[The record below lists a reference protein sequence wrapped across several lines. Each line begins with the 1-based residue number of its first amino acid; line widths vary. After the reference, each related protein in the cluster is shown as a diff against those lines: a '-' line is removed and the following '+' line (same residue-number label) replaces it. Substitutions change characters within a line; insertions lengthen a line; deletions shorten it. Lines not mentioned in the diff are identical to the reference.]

1 MLSFKQFLLE
11 AKRERVE
18 PKPITL
24 YHGATDY
31 IRPEEQIDTRRGE
44 FYTTP
49 DPNIATGY
57 AFNEFS
63 KDAASSGKRPT
74 DPTVLRFEADKNK
87 FITLQTGSRQAP
99 GDQASRRI
107 ATARG
112 RIAKEIASARGLN
125 TSKVQAQVWRLLNA
139 GKGTQGQREFAGEV
153 GRIPRQDA
161 IQYVIPPKSKID
173 ITRTGTTDKIED
185 GGELEFIPQN
195 TSQKSVAPITSRPN
209 IGVSAFKG
217 IQLTGPRL
225 TKIAKDIEDRG
236 SYFDLAP
243 LDGDG
248 DYIHP
253 SLDPDDPLHRPQR

>member
-24 YHGATDY
+24 YHGSTDY
-31 IRPEEQIDTRRGE
+31 IPPEEQIDVSRGE

-49 DPNIATGY
+49 DPNVATGY

-63 KDAASSGKRPT
+63 KDAASSGIPPT

-87 FITLQTGSRQAP
+87 FITLETESRQAP

-107 ATARG
+107 ATTRG

-125 TSKVQAQVWRLLNA
+125 TSKIQAQVWRLLNA

-161 IQYVIPPKSKID
+161 LQYVIPPKSKID

-185 GGELEFIPQN
+185 DELQFTPQKIP
-195 TSQKSVAPITSRPN
+195 QKSVAPITSRPN

-243 LDGDG
+243 LDGD
-248 DYIHP
+248 DDNIHA
-253 SLDPDDPLHRPQR
+253 SLDPDDPLYRPR